1 MAVIPEQQVPT
12 LQHDQA
18 QVSKTGDV
26 SRRNPRLYGLVFAI
40 VATIIAAGAVAAVV
54 LSGPEESTMKVAH
67 AEDHS
72 NTMSMAENHPNTM
85 PMGHLQ
91 LTEWAI
97 TSMAGSVDR
106 EIGVGNSTLEVHN
119 DGHTVH
125 SLTIWRGGEVQG
137 DQVVGGTLV
146 AQTAY
151 IQPGGVAPL
160 EVDLEPG
167 EYLLVCG
174 VRGHA
179 ARGMH
184 AKVVLR

>member
-1 MAVIPEQQVPT
+1 MAVIPEQQVLT

-26 SRRNPRLYGLVFAI
+26 SRRNRRLYGLVFAI

-72 NTMSMAENHPNTM
+72 NTM
-85 PMGHLQ
+85 PMGHLL
-91 LTEWAI
+91 LTEWEI
-97 TSMAGSVDR
+97 TSMASSVDR
-106 EIGVGNSTLEVHN
+106 EIRVGNSTLEVHN

-125 SLTIWRGGEVQG
+125 SLAIWRGGEVKG
-137 DQVVGGTLV
+137 DLVVGGTLV
-146 AQTAY
+146 AQTTY